1 MRDSRARVTEQSGM
15 ALPFFD
21 HFADL
26 PDPRIDRSKEHPLL
40 NIVFIAL
47 CTLIGGG
54 NDFCA
59 MERFGKAKRA
69 WLEKY
74 LDLSHG
80 IPSHDTFNRVL
91 SLLAP
96 AAFLDCFL
104 SWVEALQ
111 QGTADQVV
119 SIDGK
124 TARATLDR
132 AKAKHPLHV
141 VAAWV
146 SANHLLLGQVTV
158 DEKSN
163 EITAIPKLL
172 ALLELEGAI
181 VTPDAMGCQKEIA
194 EQIRDQRADYVLA
207 VKGNQEHLFEDVVA
221 HFSAVDEGRK
231 RASPRSV
238 AEQEDV
244 GHGRREYRRY
254 EALPV
259 PKGLRHRADWADLKS
274 LCRVTRCWEERGES
288 KSEVRYFISSLEARA
303 EPLAAA

>member
-1 MRDSRARVTEQSGM
+1 AVSRRKCGM

-96 AAFLDCFL
+96 EAFLDCFL
-104 SWVEALQ
+104 RSLHALHH
-111 QGTADQVV
+111 TTPAHAL
-119 SIDGK
+119 S
-124 TARATLDR
+124 
-132 AKAKHPLHV
+132 LH
-141 VAAWV
+141 A
-146 SANHLLLGQVTV
+146 
-158 DEKSN
+158 
-163 EITAIPKLL
+163 
-172 ALLELEGAI
+172 
-181 VTPDAMGCQKEIA
+181 
-194 EQIRDQRADYVLA
+194 
-207 VKGNQEHLFEDVVA
+207 
-221 HFSAVDEGRK
+221 
-231 RASPRSV
+231 
-238 AEQEDV
+238 
-244 GHGRREYRRY
+244 
-254 EALPV
+254 
-259 PKGLRHRADWADLKS
+259 
-274 LCRVTRCWEERGES
+274 
-288 KSEVRYFISSLEARA
+288 
-303 EPLAAA
+303 